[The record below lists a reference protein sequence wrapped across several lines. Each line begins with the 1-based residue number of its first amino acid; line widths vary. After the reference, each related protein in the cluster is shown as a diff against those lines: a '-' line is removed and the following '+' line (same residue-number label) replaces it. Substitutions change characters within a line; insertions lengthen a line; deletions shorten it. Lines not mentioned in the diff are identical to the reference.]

1 MNIRRRR
8 LAGGSYKCADKR
20 NRGLDGEYVVWYRGG
35 EFRALKF
42 QLFEEKEIRIDW
54 VSLSVWGKKLVVTDE
69 RVFIF
74 LCASPPAPQYP
85 PPHYSTLLLLAQ
97 YRERESGDSLLSRD
111 LLSCA
116 WPGNNNNFW
125 NQKFL
130 SFSLS
135 SLATQ
140 KGLQNHNTGCVIM
153 RVRFNIFHCKWQS
166 CHWVLYLP
174 SPVFQTET
182 TRPMCN
188 RVLIYIPSLN
198 RNIVSFSTLRVMLL
212 SLLLLLSSQSHRL
225 KMETRT
231 KGMSHDEAVWVKRG
245 QHLYFPIRLDIFTLV
260 YL

>member
-1 MNIRRRR
+1 
-8 LAGGSYKCADKR
+8 
-20 NRGLDGEYVVWYRGG
+20 
-35 EFRALKF
+35 
-42 QLFEEKEIRIDW
+42 
-54 VSLSVWGKKLVVTDE
+54 
-69 RVFIF
+69 
-74 LCASPPAPQYP
+74 
-85 PPHYSTLLLLAQ
+85 
-97 YRERESGDSLLSRD
+97 
-111 LLSCA
+111 
-116 WPGNNNNFW
+116 
-125 NQKFL
+125 
-130 SFSLS
+130 
-135 SLATQ
+135 
-140 KGLQNHNTGCVIM
+140 M

-212 SLLLLLSSQSHRL
+212 LLLLLLSSQSHRL